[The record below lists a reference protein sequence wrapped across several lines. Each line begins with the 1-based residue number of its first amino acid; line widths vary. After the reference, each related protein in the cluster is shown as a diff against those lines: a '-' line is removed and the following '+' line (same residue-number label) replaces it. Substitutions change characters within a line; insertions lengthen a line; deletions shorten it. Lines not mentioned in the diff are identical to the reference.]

1 MQLACQ
7 QLFRNIWRYSAARN
21 RHDRDGARGRVR
33 SGRLAPGEPGPGAG
47 RKADR
52 VALKKAAPAETG
64 REMVARP
71 SAEGASQSV
80 TDARFFQSAKR
91 LILLLFINQL
101 PGCPLFQVHERAQR
115 CTAHPRK
122 IHAKQEL
129 VGPCEPRAH
138 FDLSVQCPMYRA
150 AICNL

>member
-1 MQLACQ
+1 
-7 QLFRNIWRYSAARN
+7 
-21 RHDRDGARGRVR
+21 
-33 SGRLAPGEPGPGAG
+33 
-47 RKADR
+47 
-52 VALKKAAPAETG
+52 
-64 REMVARP
+64 MVARP
-71 SAEGASQSV
+71 SAEGASQSA

-150 AICNL
+150 AICNLEQSLPLRIREVTFERKHSTKLIDLA